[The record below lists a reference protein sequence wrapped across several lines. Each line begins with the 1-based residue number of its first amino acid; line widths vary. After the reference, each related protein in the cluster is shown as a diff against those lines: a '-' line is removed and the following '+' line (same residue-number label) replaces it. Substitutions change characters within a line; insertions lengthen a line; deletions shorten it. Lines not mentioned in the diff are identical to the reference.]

1 MKQTALQHLLKR
13 LKSDTER
20 IGKPDN
26 EYDTG
31 YKQAL
36 ADLELYTITQL
47 LKIETEQT
55 ENAYYRGRESKYEH
69 SW

>member
-13 LKSDTER
+13 LKSDTEQLA
-20 IGKPDN
+20 KTDN

-36 ADLELYTITQL
+36 VDLELYTVTQL

-55 ENAYYRGRESKYEH
+55 ENAYYRGRESKYEN
-69 SW
+69 S